1 MSTMI
6 EVGPE
11 HVVEVLHA
19 LGATMVA
26 EKRSEAD
33 ILVGY
38 EVSPPI
44 DLSGYQ
50 AELAAFRKIALV
62 AHLKARRWQA
72 ETAGITATIGGEPV
86 RISTARGDDRAALH
100 QVYSAMSAGLRS
112 DGAVFNFADGV
123 SRSVSNAEMTA
134 AVLAALAHVQACF
147 DLEGE
152 LRTSIEAGTVSTKED
167 IDAAEWPAT

>member
-1 MSTMI
+1 MI

-44 DLSGYQ
+44 DLSSYD
-50 AELAAFRKIALV
+50 AELAAFRKTALV

-72 ETAGITATIGGEPV
+72 ETAGITATIGGEAV
-86 RISTARGDDRAALH
+86 RVSTTRGDDRAALH
-100 QVYSAMSAGLRS
+100 QVCTAISGGLRS

-123 SRSVSNAEMTA
+123 SRGVSNAEMQA
-134 AVLAALAHVQACF
+134 VVLAALAHVQACF
-147 DLEGE
+147 DLEGT
-152 LRTSIEAGTVSTKED
+152 LRAAIEAGILTTKEE
-167 IDAAEWPAT
+167 IDAASWPADVT